1 MKKIIFV
8 LSAGLIFFGLL
19 LISVP
24 VVFAF
29 EIQKLSSVPLVNDF
43 TLGPGKVEV
52 LMDAGTTVTKNLMIT
67 NRLGK
72 QTRFKVELENF
83 VGSDTGNSASVLIG
97 KEKSPYALRDYLHPE
112 VEEFTLEHGERM
124 VLPVDIVI
132 PENMAPGGL
141 YGSVIISTIPD
152 ELADKETGESAEGQ
166 IQIIGRVG
174 CLFFIRVK
182 GDAKEEGSLVSFDTV
197 KSKHFY
203 QETPIAFSIFYS
215 NQGNVHLNPY
225 GIIKIKNILG
235 REIGNVNVDAYFAM
249 PQSKRYREVQWDK
262 DLSMGLYS
270 ASLALNRGYGD
281 IIDNAKITFFI
292 FPLKTVA
299 IIAFCILLLVFLI
312 WFLATRFEFKKK
324 K

>member
-8 LSAGLIFFGLL
+8 LSVGLISLGLL
-19 LISVP
+19 LTTTSVA
-24 VVFAF
+24 FAF
-29 EIQKLSSVPLVNDF
+29 EIQKLSSVPLANDF

-52 LMDAGTTVTKNLMIT
+52 LMDAGTTVTKSLMIT

-83 VGSDTGNSASVLIG
+83 VGSNNGDSASVLIG
-97 KEKSPYALRDYLHPE
+97 AEKSPYALRDYLHPE
-112 VEEFTLEHGERM
+112 ITEFTLEHGERM
-124 VLPVDIVI
+124 VLPVNIVI

-152 ELADKETGESAEGQ
+152 ELPNNETGQNAEGQ
-166 IQIIGRVG
+166 IQVIGRVG

-182 GDAKEEGSLVSFDTV
+182 GDVKEEGSLVSFDTV

-203 QETPIAFSIFYS
+203 QKTPIAFSILYS

-225 GIIKIKNILG
+225 GTIKIKNILG
-235 REIGNVNVDAYFAM
+235 REIGSVNVDAYFAM
-249 PQSKRYREVQWDK
+249 PQSKRYREAQWDK
-262 DLSMGLYS
+262 GLSIGIYT
-270 ASLALNRGYGD
+270 ASLALNRGYSD
-281 IIDNAKITFFI
+281 IIDNAKVRFFV
-292 FPLKTVA
+292 FPLKTVG
-299 IIAFCILLLVFLI
+299 IIAICIALFVALI
-312 WFLATRFEFKKK
+312 WFLGSRFEFKKK